1 MSLLL
6 VNRRVG
12 TEHRSVSKFLVISL
26 DIAFKEKRAFINQ
39 CVLLAPRTVHLVGR
53 CSFYILYWVFIREV
67 KGGRA
72 VHQIREDM
80 KRHRRKR
87 RRGRVQV
94 WQRRLWDVARGRDDV
109 LRGVIVG
116 LESGERSKVQ
126 IWTSSSCRCHVG
138 ETFLD
143 SKSSFSLSP
152 QPPPLLTPFPSFLH
166 YILRSTY
173 HLYLFYLSG
182 CFYMSPRHPH
192 GDLNSIRAGRSLVFA
207 WNSTCLG
214 QCLVPRCSKG
224 ICWMNKW
231 RARRGRSLMAM
242 INDGEGSIGGR
253 KRGDPERNWGRRRI
267 N

>member
-26 DIAFKEKRAFINQ
+26 DIAFKEKMAFINQ

-67 KGGRA
+67 KGGSA
-72 VHQIREDM
+72 IHQIREDM

-126 IWTSSSCRCHVG
+126 IGHRLRADVMSVRHSLTQNRHFLSALNPLPCSLPSLLSCII
-138 ETFLD
+138 
-143 SKSSFSLSP
+143 FSVA
-152 QPPPLLTPFPSFLH
+152 LTT
-166 YILRSTY
+166 YIYFTY
-173 HLYLFYLSG
+173 
-182 CFYMSPRHPH
+182 
-192 GDLNSIRAGRSLVFA
+192 LVVF
-207 WNSTCLG
+207 TCLLG
-214 QCLVPRCSKG
+214 TP
-224 ICWMNKW
+224 
-231 RARRGRSLMAM
+231 MA
-242 INDGEGSIGGR
+242 I
-253 KRGDPERNWGRRRI
+253 
-267 N
+267 